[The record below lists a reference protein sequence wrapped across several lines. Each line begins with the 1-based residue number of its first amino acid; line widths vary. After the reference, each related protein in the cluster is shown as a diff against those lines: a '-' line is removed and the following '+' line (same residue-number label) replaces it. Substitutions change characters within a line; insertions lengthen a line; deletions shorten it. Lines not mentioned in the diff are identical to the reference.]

1 MGRGDDGPGSLFPSI
16 LPSFGPAQA
25 DSRRLVQFPLPQW
38 SSMQVGSEELTGKLS
53 KGSRALQSEQP
64 SYSSQNVQENSHV
77 ITCSLAEK
85 ERGWREGKKKK
96 KKKLLPARN
105 FSFFSPNWFIL
116 LKTQEPSFC
125 PKGKQAWILEAE
137 RELSRALPL
146 RMMQSNVIA

>member
-1 MGRGDDGPGSLFPSI
+1 MGRGDDGPGSLFPSL

-96 KKKLLPARN
+96 KK
-105 FSFFSPNWFIL
+105 
-116 LKTQEPSFC
+116 SFC
-125 PKGKQAWILEAE
+125 QHEIFLSFPPTGSFCLKPKSPVFAQRGSRHGYWKQRENFPGPFHLE
-137 RELSRALPL
+137 
-146 RMMQSNVIA
+146 